1 MPVLALVPR
10 RMVCRFHMPSLHHRM
25 RVQCLTSQQDNL
37 QSVAHESGDLCS
49 HMRVRVQEAGK
60 GILPR
65 F

>member
-1 MPVLALVPR
+1 
-10 RMVCRFHMPSLHHRM
+10 M